1 MLFRSSSDLLARFG
15 GEEFV
20 VLLPDTDCPGA
31 ITLAERLQEALE
43 RQAIPHPKA
52 VVGGRVTISI
62 GIATL
67 VPDAY
72 NGPQDLIASADAALY
87 RAKEGGRNRWEVG
100 G

>member
-1 MLFRSSSDLLARFG
+1 MLFRS
-15 GEEFV
+15 
-20 VLLPDTDCPGA
+20 
-31 ITLAERLQEALE
+31 
-43 RQAIPHPKA
+43 IPHPKA